1 MLFVFLSENWKCFEE
16 EVSVFM
22 ELFNFVFN
30 SEVKCLYK
38 NGVCLQVIG
47 DVEVFDVKLVEKIC
61 KVEDMIKDNKD
72 LVLNIVV
79 NYGGRW
85 DIVNVVK

>member
-16 EVSVFM
+16 EVSVLM

-30 SEVKCLYK
+30 SEVKRLYK